1 MSFERRRINSRDHL
15 TYLKVEN
22 NAQMRKRSL
31 ARVNEITSRRDK
43 TKVIRFNLFLLRF
56 EITVR
61 RDPSHETV

>member
-1 MSFERRRINSRDHL
+1 M
-15 TYLKVEN
+15 EN

-43 TKVIRFNLFLLRF
+43 TRVIRFNLFLLRF